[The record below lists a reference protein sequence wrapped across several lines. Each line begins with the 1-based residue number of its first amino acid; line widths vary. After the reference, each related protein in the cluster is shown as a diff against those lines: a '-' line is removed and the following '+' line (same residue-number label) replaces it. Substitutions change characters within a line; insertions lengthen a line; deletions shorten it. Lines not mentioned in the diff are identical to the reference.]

1 MLHPVPRQIT
11 SDADLWEAVTRHGAH
26 LQHCRLGRRDRIEH
40 QRLQL
45 INRRNREAY
54 GRAVRYISRSTSCS

>member
-26 LQHCRLGRRDRIEH
+26 LQHCRDRIEH

-45 INRRNREAY
+45 INRRSRQAY
-54 GRAVRYISRSTSCS
+54 QAAVRHIRRSASCS